1 MLDKLAGQS
10 PGDDGIT
17 CYYVSNWSKYIRG
30 FSSYQE
36 REENE
41 IQCAKKEKKEV
52 LKDIYD
58 QFNL

>member
-17 CYYVSNWSKYIRG
+17 CYYVSNWPKYITG
-30 FSSYQE
+30 FNSYQE

-41 IQCAKKEKKEV
+41 IQCANKGKKGA
-52 LKDIYD
+52 LKDI
-58 QFNL
+58 

>member
-17 CYYVSNWSKYIRG
+17 CYYVSNWPKYITG
-30 FSSYQE
+30 FNSYQE

-41 IQCAKKEKKEV
+41 IQCANKEKKEA
-52 LKDIYD
+52 LKDI
-58 QFNL
+58 